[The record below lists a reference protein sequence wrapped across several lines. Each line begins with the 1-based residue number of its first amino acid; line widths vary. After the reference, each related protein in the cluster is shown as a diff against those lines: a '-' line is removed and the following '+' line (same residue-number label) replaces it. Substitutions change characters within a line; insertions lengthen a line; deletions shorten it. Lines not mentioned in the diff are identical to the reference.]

1 MIKIKAKYVGKV
13 TVNCEIP
20 YDKEKHLPI
29 EEVRKNWSSLNG
41 EISKELKS
49 WFGDE
54 AAIEVIEQ
62 ESDIQVSEEE

>member
-13 TVNCEIP
+13 TVNCEFQ
-20 YDKEKHLPI
+20 YDSEKHLPV
-29 EEVRKNWSSLNG
+29 EEAKKNWASLNG

-54 AAIEVIEQ
+54 ATIEVIEQ